1 MSELIYA
8 IEFAKH
14 VNLPRVCEFLM
25 NLGYPLRQLHEKETC
40 YRFEYKTIKELK
52 ELGFRHFISKP
63 LTDDINFIIA
73 KRSNPT
79 QAPPA
84 AVAVTH

>member
-14 VNLPRVCEFLM
+14 VNLPRVCEFLI

-40 YRFEYKTIKELK
+40 YRFEYKTLKELK
-52 ELGFRHFISKP
+52 ENGYKQFIMKIDYYFSIH
-63 LTDDINFIIA
+63 LFIY
-73 KRSNPT
+73 
-79 QAPPA
+79 
-84 AVAVTH
+84 VLFF